1 MADTDT
7 THSTEGRQADRPED
21 IPAAGW
27 QAIAKRTLAQ
37 IKADYIVL
45 MSAGV
50 AFKLFL
56 ALFPA
61 IIAAVTIWGLVSD
74 PETIMSQVETFTSAL
89 PDEAAAFLEA
99 QIANVAN
106 SSGAALSTALVISL
120 ALALWSASGGM
131 AGIMEGCNAAYDEV
145 ESRSFPVKRGI
156 ALGLM
161 VAAILFLVVTFSV
174 IAVLPAVLGNVGL
187 GAVARTAIG
196 ILQWP
201 VLAVIVM
208 ATLAAIYKFAPDRD
222 SPRFR
227 WSSWGAVV
235 ATVLWL
241 IGSGL
246 FTVYVNNF
254 GSFGETYGSLAA
266 IIIVMLWL
274 WLTSFMILMG
284 AEINAEIERQ
294 TIHDTTV
301 GAPEPMGRRGA
312 QAADTAPE
320 DATDAGR
327 GGGG

>member
-7 THSTEGRQADRPED
+7 TRNTEGREAETPEQ
-21 IPAAGW
+21 IPSGGW
-27 QAIAKRTLAQ
+27 KAIAQRSLGE
-37 IKADYIVL
+37 IKSDYIVL

-61 IIAAVTIWGLVSD
+61 IVAAVTIWSLVSD
-74 PETIMSQVETFTSAL
+74 PQTIMTQTENFTSAL
-89 PDEAAAFLEA
+89 PGEAAEFLQS
-99 QIANVAN
+99 QIDNVAQ
-106 SSGAALSTALVISL
+106 SGRAALSVALITSV

-156 ALGLM
+156 ALVLM
-161 VAAILFLVVTFSV
+161 VGAILFLILTLSI
-174 IAVLPAVLGNVGL
+174 IAVLPALLGNVGL
-187 GAVARTAIG
+187 GSVARTTIR

-208 ATLAAIYKFAPDRD
+208 VSLAVIYKYAPDRD
-222 SPRFR
+222 HPEFR
-227 WSSWGAVV
+227 WSSWGAVI

-241 IGSGL
+241 IGSAL
-246 FTVYVNNF
+246 FTVYVSNF
-254 GSFGETYGSLAA
+254 GSFGRTYGTFAA

-284 AEINAEIERQ
+284 AEINAEMERQ
-294 TIHDTTV
+294 TVKDTTV
-301 GAPEPMGRRGA
+301 GEPQPMGQRGA
-312 QAADTAPE
+312 DPADTTPE
-320 DATDAGR
+320 DKASRDPQ
-327 GGGG
+327 